1 MVARTRSS
9 RRAEPRGGA
18 RGGNGAQLQAGP
30 GVVGNT
36 CILYSFKKVRA
47 AQTQRRYSAAEGVE
61 GEGSSVSSSS
71 KSLSMSSIVFQTF
84 GEMRMAV
91 PRIETWTPRFTS
103 SAEASLRSSSDRPVD
118 SAMRTPIMCG
128 DRFSGGGTLM
138 PMRAALRPGNAE
150 QTTVS

>member
-1 MVARTRSS
+1 MLDLGGR
-9 RRAEPRGGA
+9 RRAAETERSCRRDLGSRA
-18 RGGNGAQLQAGP
+18 
-30 GVVGNT
+30 
-36 CILYSFKKVRA
+36 ILTFKKQGGRA
-47 AQTQRRYSAAEGVE
+47 AQTERRYNAAEG

-84 GEMRMAV
+84 GEMRTAV

-138 PMRAALRPGNAE
+138 PMRVALRPGNAE
-150 QTTVS
+150 QTNVP